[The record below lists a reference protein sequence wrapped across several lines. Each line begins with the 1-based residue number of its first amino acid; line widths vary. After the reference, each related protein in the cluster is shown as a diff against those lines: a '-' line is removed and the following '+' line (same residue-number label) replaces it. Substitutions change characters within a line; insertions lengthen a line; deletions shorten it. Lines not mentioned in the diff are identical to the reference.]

1 MQKLLLITDS
11 FPNENGI
18 LLPENPTG
26 HDVAEAIGKMYHL
39 EKEVYQEMQRQS
51 LRIWEKEFD
60 INQDVTNIRRIIKE
74 IC

>member
-26 HDVAEAIGKMYHL
+26 QDVAEAISKMSRLGK
-39 EKEVYQEMQRQS
+39 EAYQEMQRQS
-51 LRIWEKEFD
+51 LCIWEKEFD